1 MPRKGP
7 FELHVDD
14 IEYYLNSIRS
24 TFMDGSSLVDMASQ
38 LKREQISVQDVGY
51 LFVRRLRGQW
61 YVLKGNRR
69 LFVLKKMKEFG
80 LFDGVIAVRFYKGA
94 KGGTY
99 REGEKLRLRGRH
111 DFGAEIDALF
121 KIGDGEGSED
131 SGYGRIQGRQ
141 VFSLIND

>member
-1 MPRKGP
+1 MNR
-7 FELHVDD
+7 
-14 IEYYLNSIRS
+14 
-24 TFMDGSSLVDMASQ
+24 
-38 LKREQISVQDVGY
+38 
-51 LFVRRLRGQW
+51 LFVSELISYRLRGQW